1 MARTPNANESSR
13 LYLRPSSEVEAYLEE
28 LARIGIHGKTKSE
41 VAKTLV
47 GNSVVELIN
56 AGFLDKRRAG
66 RRKPTGGRTKR

>member
-1 MARTPNANESSR
+1 MARTPNANDSSR

-47 GNSVVELIN
+47 GNAVVELIN
-56 AGFLDKRRAG
+56 SGFLEKRRAR
-66 RRKPTGGRTKR
+66 RRKPSSVRIKR